1 MFIRK
6 LSKAALA
13 AIALLLAGCEGG
25 VLDPKGQ
32 VGMDEKHLIIVS
44 TLLMLIVVIPVIF
57 MTLYFAWKYRDG
69 RDHEIYAPKWAHS
82 KTIEIV
88 VWLVPVIIVI
98 ILGVITWDSTHK
110 LDPYKP
116 LEHQA
121 KPITVQV
128 VSLDWKWLFIYPE
141 QGIASVNELAFPA
154 NVPVNF
160 KITSDTAM
168 NSFFIPQLGSQIY
181 SMAGMATKL
190 HLIANEPG
198 TFEGISANY
207 SGAGF
212 AGMKF
217 NAIATP
223 TADDFDAWVAKV
235 KQQGSPLNVEQ
246 YKQLAKKSE
255 NNPVQYYGSVQQGM
269 FNYIVMQYMHPDSN
283 MKSMGSMSGMEDM
296 EDMEGMHDMGNMKG
310 MDHAQHM
317 QHMQHMKDMDAD
329 QTHSSTEQSSIASG
343 EAE

>member
-1 MFIRK
+1 MLIRN
-6 LSKAALA
+6 LSKVAFA
-13 AIALLLAGCEGG
+13 AIALMLAGCDGG

-32 VGMDEKHLIIVS
+32 IGADEKHLIIIA

-57 MTLYFAWKYRDG
+57 MTLFFAWKYRDG
-69 RDHEIYAPKWAHS
+69 RDQEVYAPKWSHS
-82 KTIEIV
+82 SAIETVVWIVPIVIV
-88 VWLVPVIIVI
+88 V
-98 ILGVITWDSTHK
+98 ILGVITWGSTHD

-128 VSLDWKWLFIYPE
+128 VSMDWKWLFIYPE
-141 QGIASVNELAFPA
+141 QGVASVNELAFPT

-181 SMAGMATKL
+181 SMAGMTTKL

-198 TFEGISANY
+198 TYDGISANY

-217 NAIATP
+217 KAIATP
-223 TADDFDAWVAKV
+223 TAADFDVWVAKA
-235 KQQGSPLNVEQ
+235 KQQATKTLDSATYQ
-246 YKQLAKKSE
+246 ALAQKSE
-255 NNPVQYYGSVQQGM
+255 NNPFEYFGSVSHGM
-269 FNYIVMQYMHPDSN
+269 FDQIVMQYMHMDSN
-283 MKSMGSMSGMEDM
+283 EQMAGHEGMEHMSADHNMAGMHHDMAHMASEQKMADM
-296 EDMEGMHDMGNMKG
+296 ESSTHSDTSSTE
-310 MDHAQHM
+310 
-317 QHMQHMKDMDAD
+317 
-329 QTHSSTEQSSIASG
+329 HSSTHPV